1 MSTAPQRYSKHVSE
15 LVNVSVDMRGVL
27 DSGELL
33 TGTPTVV
40 EVTTSDLT
48 LSSKAVNSTTL
59 TINGNTCVVGQ
70 AVTFRVA
77 GGVAGTDYVINITAG
92 SNATPAQ
99 TRIVKVR
106 LRVVAD

>member
-1 MSTAPQRYSKHVSE
+1 MSTAPQRYEKHVSE

-33 TGTPTVV
+33 TGTPTVL
-40 EVTTSDLT
+40 EVTTTDLT

-59 TINGNTCVVGQ
+59 TINGNTCVAGQ

-77 GGVAGTDYVINITAG
+77 GGVAGTDYVISITVG
-92 SNATPAQ
+92 TNATPAQ